1 MSGSEVLSP
10 SKRSVV
16 WATPLLPVVV
26 SASAVGGA
34 GGLTVGV

>member
-10 SKRSVV
+10 TRRSVDC
-16 WATPLLPVVV
+16 ATPLLPVVV